1 MLQPKSPATESTVD
15 MQYSVCAHVCV
26 WERACMPVFCELV
39 LVSCFPLLS
48 LSISR
53 MISLTWAPQG
63 LVILV
68 ISSTCRSIVAASG
81 RPNKAEKKEEP
92 PPCSHHQCMT
102 RSDQKAGNKQ
112 VNELCERF
120 AEALKMDEE
129 NIFKKWRNLL
139 YIYLHQVCLCELSSD
154 CRWLFFFPRR
164 YPVEETVLPGQINWR
179 DFAHRPHR
187 LMKRPRGY
195 LQGHTKELVEM
206 LNENWALSRMPWVAS
221 NYCRPCFQGTITE
234 RGLPY

>member
-1 MLQPKSPATESTVD
+1 MTVLCCINVASLLAANASTKEPSHWELRGNTV
-15 MQYSVCAHVCV
+15 QCVFVCD
-26 WERACMPVFCELV
+26 CMPVLCELV
-39 LVSCFPLLS
+39 LVSCSPSLS

-81 RPNKAEKKEEP
+81 RPNNAEKRRGEKNP
-92 PPCSHHQCMT
+92 PRCSHHQRMT

-112 VNELCERF
+112 ANEWCERF

-129 NIFKKWRNLL
+129 NALKKNGETF
-139 YIYLHQVCLCELSSD
+139 YIYIYKDVSMNIKRQV
-154 CRWLFFFPRR
+154 FFPLLISSRGNS
-164 YPVEETVLPGQINWR
+164 PGQINWR
-179 DFAHRPHR
+179 AFAHRPHR

-195 LQGHTKELVEM
+195 LQGHTKELV
-206 LNENWALSRMPWVAS
+206 
-221 NYCRPCFQGTITE
+221 
-234 RGLPY
+234 